1 MNFGARVK
9 QIREF
14 RGMTQAS
21 LAQLIGSKQAVISA
35 LELRDS
41 KTSDKLFEIAF
52 ALDVN
57 PYWLQTGAGYPDKA
71 PEWLVSFLL
80 RPYLDDD
87 FIEAL
92 KGLLPYLNQTT
103 GKGVSALLHLVES
116 EHHSS

>member
-41 KTSDKLFEIAF
+41 KTSD
-52 ALDVN
+52 
-57 PYWLQTGAGYPDKA
+57 
-71 PEWLVSFLL
+71 
-80 RPYLDDD
+80 
-87 FIEAL
+87 
-92 KGLLPYLNQTT
+92 
-103 GKGVSALLHLVES
+103 
-116 EHHSS
+116 